1 MLMMALQDA
10 LGISL
15 QTGAHR
21 EVCDL
26 VRMYGYTVQGGMQC
40 GMAEN
45 MCNRFCLWRG
55 LTMA

>member
-10 LGISL
+10 LCISL

-21 EVCDL
+21 EGYGY

-45 MCNRFCLWRG
+45 MCNRFCPGRG